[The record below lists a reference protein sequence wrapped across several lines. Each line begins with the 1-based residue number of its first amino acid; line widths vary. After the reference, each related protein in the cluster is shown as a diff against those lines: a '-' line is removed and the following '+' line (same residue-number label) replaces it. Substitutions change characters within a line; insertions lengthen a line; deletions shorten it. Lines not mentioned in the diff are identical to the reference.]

1 MENVTYFQRLKTL
14 VQRGIKAATMPALL
28 VNISFALL
36 DSIIANATEPSW
48 DFSLRDGIFLTAL
61 DTGVFMLIVFV
72 GIVLI
77 GLVLAIWKSRLSNIL
92 TVTLSLIIGAIP
104 LIVGNYILY
113 ILFFIP
119 SFRNLETFFGQ
130 FLPLFI
136 IPDIANIVVLTYV
149 GQKMNNVGIWR
160 KSLSTKDN

>member
-1 MENVTYFQRLKTL
+1 MENTTYFQRLKTL
-14 VQRGIKAATMPALL
+14 IQRGIKAVAMPALL

-77 GLVLAIWKSRLSNIL
+77 SLVLASSC
-92 TVTLSLIIGAIP
+92 P
-104 LIVGNYILY
+104 
-113 ILFFIP
+113 
-119 SFRNLETFFGQ
+119 RN
-130 FLPLFI
+130 
-136 IPDIANIVVLTYV
+136 
-149 GQKMNNVGIWR
+149 R
-160 KSLSTKDN
+160 CS